1 MLFIN
6 NNNRA
11 ESSSSSSVSFES
23 ASSNK
28 CCGESSKT
36 GGCSKDTLG
45 VLCGA
50 EGRTSSGSDFQSAED
65 ILDNVLTSAGCK
77 EFFNSDPSIL
87 EMHHGLLLEG
97 SPPPVYFISSPS
109 TPVYPQVLTPGTP
122 QELDPD
128 IISNLAIDLASDEE
142 HRSIQFLQSKA
153 SSSIDSGSVC
163 RTPSDTT
170 KNVTFNPQ
178 VITVDTICE
187 ANYSPPKPT
196 CAIKRTTGT

>member
-1 MLFIN
+1 MN
-6 NNNRA
+6 
-11 ESSSSSSVSFES
+11 
-23 ASSNK
+23 
-28 CCGESSKT
+28 
-36 GGCSKDTLG
+36 
-45 VLCGA
+45 
-50 EGRTSSGSDFQSAED
+50 DF
-65 ILDNVLTSAGCK
+65 
-77 EFFNSDPSIL
+77 
-87 EMHHGLLLEG
+87 
-97 SPPPVYFISSPS
+97 
-109 TPVYPQVLTPGTP
+109 QVLTPGTP

-187 ANYSPPKPT
+187 ANYSPPVRWRLFKGKKQKQQFDLPKLPPIPNPVSS
-196 CAIKRTTGT
+196 AIPIKTILSKGKRTEADIQGSDEIQCFSRTEALPLLSGLNNSVGERTPSPSFVRRKKYVYPSDIVVMKAPHESAV